1 MSRKYITVLYDK
13 KLERAGW
20 EVEKVGRHK
29 GGKGTGKGDKSRKNR
44 KVFVRGKGKVR
55 EK

>member
-13 KLERAGW
+13 KLGRAGR

-29 GGKGTGKGDKSRKNR
+29 RGKELGKGDKGGKNR
-44 KVFVRGKGKVR
+44 KVFVKRRGKVR